1 MDESRIGF
9 FMDSLASATE
19 ASSSICADSLGI
31 CRAFCRIYFLWTM
44 NKTATAT
51 TNNKPPK
58 EDPTITPTLAPAVPD
73 DDVSEV
79 AVGCVVGLITAVVV
93 GVVGD
98 VGVAGD
104 VGVVGCGTGYCV
116 GYSVG
121 IVGTREGLGVA
132 LTDDTPEILR
142 TISRLAAAFL

>member
-1 MDESRIGF
+1 
-9 FMDSLASATE
+9 
-19 ASSSICADSLGI
+19 
-31 CRAFCRIYFLWTM
+31 M

-98 VGVAGD
+98 VGVVTSQQGLE
-104 VGVVGCGTGYCV
+104 VER
-116 GYSVG
+116 S
-121 IVGTREGLGVA
+121 GTRRRAVGHVELMHQDAG
-132 LTDDTPEILR
+132 
-142 TISRLAAAFL
+142 RLAEAVVQHGGHSRAGE